1 MYINGKALKQHILM
15 LIHKVLFPDTAYR
28 ILFNSHRFPLFMNP
42 TDKNSNTL
50 YNTFELT
57 KHFFMKYF

>member
-1 MYINGKALKQHILM
+1 M
-15 LIHKVLFPDTAYR
+15 LIHKVLFPDTAYG
-28 ILFNSHRFPLFMNP
+28 ILLNSHRFPLFMNP
-42 TDKNSNTL
+42 TDKNSNAL